1 MNMIQRSIRQFCSK
15 LIQAKTT
22 VAFKGEYEA
31 LCIAV
36 YTCLFIMKSTE
47 YGLYKQ
53 TDYDVCIKD
62 VKHIAVSGRHSD
74 DNKMLF
80 LYVYIKAKRY
90 THSYTINLFDYK
102 ASMNKYPHPY
112 NIGMKRNHDFR
123 MLYNLLVGVD

>member
-15 LIQAKTT
+15 LVQAKTT

-31 LCIAV
+31 LCIAI

-47 YGLYKQ
+47 NAG
-53 TDYDVCIKD
+53 YDVCIKD
-62 VKHIAVSGRHSD
+62 VKHIAISGRHSD

-80 LYVYIKAKRY
+80 LNVYIKAKRY
-90 THSYTINLFDYK
+90 THSYTIYLFDYK
-102 ASMNKYPHPY
+102 AGMNNYPVPY

-123 MLYNLLVGVD
+123 MLYNLLVGVN

>member
-15 LIQAKTT
+15 LVQAKTT

-31 LCIAV
+31 LCLAV

-47 YGLYKQ
+47 NAG
-53 TDYDVCIKD
+53 YDVRIKD
-62 VKHIAVSGRHSD
+62 VKHIAISGIHYVE
-74 DNKMLF
+74 NKTLF
-80 LYVYIKAKRY
+80 LYVDINEKRY
-90 THSYTINLFDYK
+90 KHSYTIKLSDYK

-123 MLYNLLVGVD
+123 MLYNLLVGVN

>member
-31 LCIAV
+31 LCIAI
-36 YTCLFIMKSTE
+36 YTCLFIMKSTANA
-47 YGLYKQ
+47 G
-53 TDYDVCIKD
+53 YDVCIKD
-62 VKHIAVSGRHSD
+62 VKHIAISGIHYVE
-74 DNKMLF
+74 NKTLF
-80 LYVYIKAKRY
+80 LYVAINEKRY
-90 THSYTINLFDYK
+90 THSYTIKLSDYK

-123 MLYNLLVGVD
+123 MLYDLLVGVN